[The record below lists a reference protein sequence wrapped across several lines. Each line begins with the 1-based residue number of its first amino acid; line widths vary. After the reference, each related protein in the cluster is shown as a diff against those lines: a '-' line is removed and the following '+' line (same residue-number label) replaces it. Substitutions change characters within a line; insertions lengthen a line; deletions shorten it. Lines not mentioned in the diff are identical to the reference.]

1 MKYQE
6 SNFGSRAE
14 FGEYIKKAIPDL
26 FAGRLAVEGKT
37 VAIPSDLDLD
47 YKIKY
52 DEDDAGGSFT
62 LKVAWENPNVE
73 INLDE

>member
-6 SNFGSRAE
+6 ANIGSRAE

-37 VAIPSDLDLD
+37 VTLPADLDLD
-47 YKIKY
+47 YKVKY
-52 DEDDAGGSFT
+52 DEDDEGGSFT